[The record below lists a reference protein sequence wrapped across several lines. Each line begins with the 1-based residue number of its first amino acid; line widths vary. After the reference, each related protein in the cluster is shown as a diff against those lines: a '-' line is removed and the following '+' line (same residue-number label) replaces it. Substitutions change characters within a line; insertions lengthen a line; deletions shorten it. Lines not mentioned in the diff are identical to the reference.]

1 MVHKMTWFRVL
12 RKIKNVNDKNLH
24 ENPFEISEED
34 MATAAPCNV
43 IEEDEDDDI
52 ELDIM

>member
-34 MATAAPCNV
+34 MAASTSFNV
-43 IEEDEDDDI
+43 IEEDEDDAI
-52 ELDIM
+52 E

>member
-12 RKIKNVNDKNLH
+12 RKIKNVNDRNLH

-34 MATAAPCNV
+34 MAAATSFNV
-43 IEEDEDDDI
+43 IEEDEDDAI
-52 ELDIM
+52 E